1 MSEEIKESVA
11 TDEAV
16 KEQAAEVKAEVAQD
30 AAEVETVA
38 ETAAP
43 VAAEVVAEPVVE
55 AEPVKAKP
63 EPVKEKVKP
72 VKVKTA
78 PVVAVVSKPVKV
90 KTENSAVRND
100 RKTRIG
106 IVVSDKMNKTIVV
119 AVKSRAKHHLYKK
132 TISSTTKFKAHDE
145 KQECGIGDT
154 VEIAET
160 RHISKDKYFRLVRI
174 VEKAK

>member
-1 MSEEIKESVA
+1 MSEEIKDIVA
-11 TDEAV
+11 EEPVAAVVPEAPV
-16 KEQAAEVKAEVAQD
+16 EAAAEVKAVEVK
-30 AAEVETVA
+30 
-38 ETAAP
+38 
-43 VAAEVVAEPVVE
+43 
-55 AEPVKAKP
+55 PVKAK
-63 EPVKEKVKP
+63 EVKEPAVKSAPAKVK
-72 VKVKTA
+72 K
-78 PVVAVVSKPVKV
+78 S
-90 KTENSAVRND
+90 ENSVERND

-106 IVVSDKMNKTIVV
+106 VVISDKMNKTIVV
-119 AVKSRAKHHLYKK
+119 AVVSRAKHPLYKK